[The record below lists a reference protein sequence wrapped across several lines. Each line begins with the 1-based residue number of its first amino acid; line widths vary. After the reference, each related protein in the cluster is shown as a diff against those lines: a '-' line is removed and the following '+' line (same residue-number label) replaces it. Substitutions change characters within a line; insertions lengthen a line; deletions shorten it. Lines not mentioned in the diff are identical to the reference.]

1 MSHQQMIDRAT
12 IERIMDAANIVD
24 VIGDFVALKRRGSDY
39 IACCPFHNEKTPSF
53 SVSTRLGIYKCFGCG
68 KAGNVVNFIMEH
80 EQLSYVEAI
89 KYLGKKYGIEV
100 KEREETAE
108 DVERR
113 QYNDSLLIVN
123 EYAQKYFTNALWETQ
138 EGKAV
143 GLSYFRERGFSD
155 QTMKDFLLG
164 YADRERNSFSSQ
176 AVKSGY
182 KKEFLVETG
191 LSLEGRTSDSP
202 GQNSD
207 DGLYRNGGGDLY
219 DRFKERV
226 MFPIRGITGRVVA
239 FGGRKLRGDKNIAKY
254 VNSPE
259 SSVYVKNK
267 TLYGLYEA
275 KAAIAKAQNC
285 YLVEGYTD
293 VISFHQNGVIN
304 VVASCGTSL
313 TQGQIQLIKRFSP
326 KVTVLY
332 DGDSAGIHASLRGID
347 LFLAEGLDVKVALF
361 PDGEDPDS
369 YAHKHTPDE
378 LQKFLQDAEEDFI
391 SFKYRILSQDI
402 EKDPLKRAKLIGE
415 VVTSISVIP
424 DAIVRSVYI
433 DETARNLKIS
443 PDILNEEVAKIRSK
457 HQNDE
462 YWRNKKTEELQ
473 KTNPGLDAAG
483 TGGAPAID
491 VQTPIRT
498 EEELAKKGDYCKEA
512 EQDLIYYLLKFGHN
526 ILRNEKNFNYGSEV
540 AEQQNVADYIKS
552 QLECDGLVFINP
564 VLREIYDE
572 YFTLDTTDST
582 EIIRHFAAGPD
593 NAVAQIVINLFQDKY
608 SLRSEKIKNTLIPEK
623 NILASLV
630 PKAMYIYK
638 AKVVAQRVLELK
650 SQLEIAGKEGN
661 KEEEK
666 NLIEQIRLLTK
677 VRMDL
682 TRAAK
687 LIDT

>member
-1 MSHQQMIDRAT
+1 MVDKVT

-53 SVSTRLGIYKCFGCG
+53 SVSPRLGIYKCFGCG
-68 KAGNVVNFIMEH
+68 KAGNVVNFVMEH
-80 EQLSYVEAI
+80 EQMTYVEAL

-108 DVERR
+108 DVEKRR
-113 QYNDSLLIVN
+113 HGDSLLIIN
-123 EYAQKYFTNALWETQ
+123 EYAQKYFTTTLLETE

-143 GLSYFRERGFSD
+143 GLSYFKERGFSE
-155 QTMKDFLLG
+155 QTIKDFLLG

-176 AVKSGY
+176 AIKSGY
-182 KKEFLVETG
+182 KKEYLTETG
-191 LSLEGRTSDSP
+191 LALEGRVSEN
-202 GQNSD
+202 GEQNY
-207 DGLYRNGGGDLY
+207 DGDLYHHSGGELY
-219 DRFKERV
+219 DRFRERV

-259 SSVYVKNK
+259 SSVYIKNK

-293 VISFHQNGVIN
+293 VISFHQNGVVN

-332 DGDSAGIHASLRGID
+332 DGDAAGIHASLRGID
-347 LFLAEGLDVKVALF
+347 LFLAEGLEVKVALF

-369 YAHKHTPDE
+369 YARKHTPDE
-378 LQKFLQDAEEDFI
+378 LQKFLKDAEEDFI
-391 SFKYRILSQDI
+391 SFKYRILSKDI
-402 EKDPLKRAKLIGE
+402 ERDPLKRAKLIGE

-424 DAIVRSVYI
+424 DSIVRSVYI
-433 DETARNLKIS
+433 DETAKNLKIS
-443 PDILNEEVAKIRSK
+443 PDILNQKVAELRAKR
-457 HQNDE
+457 QNDE
-462 YWRNKKTEELQ
+462 YWRNKKQEDLQNAETGEPEPEEM
-473 KTNPGLDAAG
+473 N
-483 TGGAPAID
+483 ISS
-491 VQTPIRT
+491 PIR
-498 EEELAKKGDYCKEA
+498 EEENLARNNNYCKEA

-526 ILRNEKNFNYGSEV
+526 ILKNEKSFNYGSEETDRQSV
-540 AEQQNVADYIKS
+540 AEYIKT
-552 QLECDGLVFINP
+552 QLDCDGLELINP
-564 VLREIYDE
+564 VLRQIYNE
-572 YFTLDTTDST
+572 YFTLDATDST
-582 EIIRHFAAGPD
+582 EIVRHFAAGPD
-593 NAVAQIVINLFQDKY
+593 NEVAKVVINLFQDKY

-623 NILASLV
+623 SILGNLV

-638 AKVVAQRVLELK
+638 AKVVAQRILELTPK
-650 SQLEIAGKEGN
+650 LDKTHKEGN
-661 KEEEK
+661 TEEEK
-666 NLIEQIRLLTK
+666 NIVEQIKLLTQVK
-677 VRMDL
+677 KNL
-682 TRAAK
+682 TKAAK

>member
-1 MSHQQMIDRAT
+1 MVDKVT

-53 SVSTRLGIYKCFGCG
+53 SVSPRLGIYKCFGCG
-68 KAGNVVNFIMEH
+68 KAGNVVNFVMEH
-80 EQLSYVEAI
+80 EQMTYVEAL

-108 DVERR
+108 DVEKRR
-113 QYNDSLLIVN
+113 HGDSLLIIN
-123 EYAQKYFTNALWETQ
+123 EYAQKYFTTTLLETE

-143 GLSYFRERGFSD
+143 GLSYFKERGFSE
-155 QTMKDFLLG
+155 QTIKDFLLG

-176 AVKSGY
+176 AIKSGY
-182 KKEFLVETG
+182 KKEYLTETG
-191 LSLEGRTSDSP
+191 LALEGRVSEN
-202 GQNSD
+202 GEQNY
-207 DGLYRNGGGDLY
+207 DGDLYHHSGGELY
-219 DRFKERV
+219 DRFRERV

-259 SSVYVKNK
+259 SSVYIKNK

-293 VISFHQNGVIN
+293 VISFHQNGVVN

-313 TQGQIQLIKRFSP
+313 TQGQILLIKRFSP

-332 DGDSAGIHASLRGID
+332 DGDAAGIHASLRGID
-347 LFLAEGLDVKVALF
+347 LFLAEGLEVKVALF

-369 YAHKHTPDE
+369 YARKHTPDE
-378 LQKFLQDAEEDFI
+378 LQKFLKDAEEDFI
-391 SFKYRILSQDI
+391 SFKYRILSKDI
-402 EKDPLKRAKLIGE
+402 ERDPLKRAKLIGE

-424 DAIVRSVYI
+424 DSIVRSVYI
-433 DETARNLKIS
+433 DETAKNLKIS
-443 PDILNEEVAKIRSK
+443 PDILNQKVAELRAKR
-457 HQNDE
+457 QNDE
-462 YWRNKKTEELQ
+462 YWRNKKQEDLQNAETGEPEPEEM
-473 KTNPGLDAAG
+473 N
-483 TGGAPAID
+483 ISS
-491 VQTPIRT
+491 PIR
-498 EEELAKKGDYCKEA
+498 EEENLARNNNYCKEA

-526 ILRNEKNFNYGSEV
+526 ILKNEKSFNYGSEETDRQSV
-540 AEQQNVADYIKS
+540 AEYIKT
-552 QLECDGLVFINP
+552 QLDCDGLELINP
-564 VLREIYDE
+564 VLRQIYNE
-572 YFTLDTTDST
+572 YFTLDATDST
-582 EIIRHFAAGPD
+582 EIVRHFAAGPD
-593 NAVAQIVINLFQDKY
+593 NEVAKVVINLFQDKY

-623 NILASLV
+623 SILGNLV

-638 AKVVAQRVLELK
+638 AKVVAQRILELTPK
-650 SQLEIAGKEGN
+650 LDKTHKEGN
-661 KEEEK
+661 TEEEK
-666 NLIEQIRLLTK
+666 NIVEQIKLLTQVK
-677 VRMDL
+677 KNL
-682 TRAAK
+682 TKAAK

>member
-1 MSHQQMIDRAT
+1 MVDKVT

-53 SVSTRLGIYKCFGCG
+53 SVSPRLGIYKCFGCG
-68 KAGNVVNFIMEH
+68 KAGNVVNFVMEH
-80 EQLSYVEAI
+80 EQMTYVEAL

-108 DVERR
+108 DVEKRR
-113 QYNDSLLIVN
+113 HGDSLLIVN
-123 EYAQKYFTNALWETQ
+123 EYAQKYFTNTLLETE

-143 GLSYFRERGFSD
+143 GLSYFKERGFSE
-155 QTMKDFLLG
+155 QTIKDFLLG
-164 YADRERNSFSSQ
+164 YADRDRNSFSSQ
-176 AVKSGY
+176 AIKSGY
-182 KKEFLVETG
+182 KKEYLTETG
-191 LSLEGRTSDSP
+191 LSLEGRVAENED
-202 GQNSD
+202 QNYD
-207 DGLYRNGGGDLY
+207 GGLYHHSGGELY
-219 DRFKERV
+219 DRFRERV

-293 VISFHQNGVIN
+293 VISFHQNGVVN

-332 DGDSAGIHASLRGID
+332 DGDAAGIHASLRGID
-347 LFLAEGLDVKVALF
+347 LFLAEGLEVKVALF

-369 YAHKHTPDE
+369 YARKHTPDE
-378 LQKFLQDAEEDFI
+378 LQKFLKDAEEDFI
-391 SFKYRILSQDI
+391 SFKYRILSKDI
-402 EKDPLKRAKLIGE
+402 ERDPLKRAKLIGE

-424 DAIVRSVYI
+424 DSIVRSVYI
-433 DETARNLKIS
+433 DETAKNLKIS
-443 PDILNEEVAKIRSK
+443 PDILNQKVSELRAKR
-457 HQNDE
+457 QNDE
-462 YWRNKKTEELQ
+462 YWRNKKQEDLQNAETGEPEPEEM
-473 KTNPGLDAAG
+473 N
-483 TGGAPAID
+483 ISS
-491 VQTPIRT
+491 PIQ
-498 EEELAKKGDYCKEA
+498 EEENLARNNDYCKEA

-526 ILRNEKNFNYGSEV
+526 ILKNEKSFNYGSEETDRQSV
-540 AEQQNVADYIKS
+540 AEYIKA
-552 QLECDGLVFINP
+552 QLDCDGLELINP
-564 VLREIYDE
+564 ILRQIYNE
-572 YFTLDTTDST
+572 YFTLEATDST
-582 EIIRHFAAGPD
+582 EIVRHFAAGPD
-593 NAVAQIVINLFQDKY
+593 NEVAKVVINLFQDKY

-623 NILASLV
+623 SILGNLV

-638 AKVVAQRVLELK
+638 AKVVAQRILELTPK
-650 SQLEIAGKEGN
+650 LDKTHKEGN
-661 KEEEK
+661 TEEEK
-666 NLIEQIRLLTK
+666 NIVEQIKLLTQVK
-677 VRMDL
+677 KNL
-682 TRAAK
+682 TKAAK

>member
-1 MSHQQMIDRAT
+1 MVDKVT

-53 SVSTRLGIYKCFGCG
+53 SVSPRLGIYKCFGCG
-68 KAGNVVNFIMEH
+68 KAGNVVNFVMEH
-80 EQLSYVEAI
+80 EQMTYVEAL

-108 DVERR
+108 DVEKRR
-113 QYNDSLLIVN
+113 HGDSLLIIN
-123 EYAQKYFTNALWETQ
+123 EYAQKYFTTTLLETE

-143 GLSYFRERGFSD
+143 GLSYFKERGFSE
-155 QTMKDFLLG
+155 QTIKDFLLG

-176 AVKSGY
+176 AIKSGY
-182 KKEFLVETG
+182 KKEYLTETG
-191 LSLEGRTSDSP
+191 LALEGRVSEN
-202 GQNSD
+202 GEQNY
-207 DGLYRNGGGDLY
+207 DGDLYHHSRGELY
-219 DRFKERV
+219 DRFRERV

-259 SSVYVKNK
+259 SSVYIKNK

-293 VISFHQNGVIN
+293 VISFHQNGVVN

-313 TQGQIQLIKRFSP
+313 TQGQILLIKRFSP

-332 DGDSAGIHASLRGID
+332 DGDAAGIHASLRGID
-347 LFLAEGLDVKVALF
+347 LFLAEGLEVKVALF

-369 YAHKHTPDE
+369 YARKHTPDE
-378 LQKFLQDAEEDFI
+378 LQKFLKDAEEDFI
-391 SFKYRILSQDI
+391 SFKYRILSKDI
-402 EKDPLKRAKLIGE
+402 ERDPLKRAKLIGE

-424 DAIVRSVYI
+424 DSIVRSVYI
-433 DETARNLKIS
+433 DETAKNLKIS
-443 PDILNEEVAKIRSK
+443 PDILNQKVAELRAKR
-457 HQNDE
+457 QNDE
-462 YWRNKKTEELQ
+462 YWRNKKQEDLQNAETGEPEPEEM
-473 KTNPGLDAAG
+473 N
-483 TGGAPAID
+483 ISS
-491 VQTPIRT
+491 PIR
-498 EEELAKKGDYCKEA
+498 EEENLARNNNYCKEA

-526 ILRNEKNFNYGSEV
+526 ILKNEKSFNYGSEETDRQSV
-540 AEQQNVADYIKS
+540 AEYIKT
-552 QLECDGLVFINP
+552 QLDCDGLELINP
-564 VLREIYDE
+564 VLRQIYNE
-572 YFTLDTTDST
+572 YFTLDATDST
-582 EIIRHFAAGPD
+582 EIVRHFAAGPD
-593 NAVAQIVINLFQDKY
+593 NEVAKVVINLFQDKY

-623 NILASLV
+623 SILGNLV

-638 AKVVAQRVLELK
+638 AKVVAQRILELTPK
-650 SQLEIAGKEGN
+650 LDKTHKEGN
-661 KEEEK
+661 TEEEK
-666 NLIEQIRLLTK
+666 NIVEQIKLLTQVK
-677 VRMDL
+677 KNL
-682 TRAAK
+682 TKAAK

>member
-1 MSHQQMIDRAT
+1 MVDKVT

-53 SVSTRLGIYKCFGCG
+53 SVSPRLGIYKCFGCG
-68 KAGNVVNFIMEH
+68 KAGNVVNFVMEH
-80 EQLSYVEAI
+80 EQMTYVEAL

-108 DVERR
+108 DVEKRR
-113 QYNDSLLIVN
+113 HGDSLLIVN
-123 EYAQKYFTNALWETQ
+123 EYAQKYFTNTLLETE

-143 GLSYFRERGFSD
+143 GLSYFKERGFSE
-155 QTMKDFLLG
+155 QTIKDFLLG
-164 YADRERNSFSSQ
+164 YADRDRNSFSSQ
-176 AVKSGY
+176 AIKSGY
-182 KKEFLVETG
+182 KKEYLTETG
-191 LSLEGRTSDSP
+191 LSLEGRVAEKED
-202 GQNSD
+202 QNY
-207 DGLYRNGGGDLY
+207 DGSLYHHSGGELY
-219 DRFKERV
+219 DRFRERV

-239 FGGRKLRGDKNIAKY
+239 FGGRKLRGDKKIAKY

-293 VISFHQNGVIN
+293 VISFHQNGVVN

-332 DGDSAGIHASLRGID
+332 DGDAAGIHASLRGID
-347 LFLAEGLDVKVALF
+347 LFLAEGLEVKVALF

-369 YAHKHTPDE
+369 YARKHTPDE
-378 LQKFLQDAEEDFI
+378 LQKFLKDAEEDFI
-391 SFKYRILSQDI
+391 SFKYRILSKDI
-402 EKDPLKRAKLIGE
+402 ERDPLKRAKLIGE

-424 DAIVRSVYI
+424 DSIVRSVYI
-433 DETARNLKIS
+433 DETAKNLKIS
-443 PDILNEEVAKIRSK
+443 PDILNQKVSELRAKR
-457 HQNDE
+457 QNDE
-462 YWRNKKTEELQ
+462 YWRNKKQEDLQNAETGEPEPEEM
-473 KTNPGLDAAG
+473 N
-483 TGGAPAID
+483 ISS
-491 VQTPIRT
+491 PIR
-498 EEELAKKGDYCKEA
+498 EEEKLARNNDYCKEA

-526 ILRNEKNFNYGSEV
+526 ILKNEKSFNYGSEETDRQSV
-540 AEQQNVADYIKS
+540 AEYIKA
-552 QLECDGLVFINP
+552 QLDCDGLELINP
-564 VLREIYDE
+564 VLRQIYNE
-572 YFTLDTTDST
+572 YFTLEATDST
-582 EIIRHFAAGPD
+582 EIVRHFAAGTD
-593 NAVAQIVINLFQDKY
+593 NEVAKVVINLFQDKY

-623 NILASLV
+623 SILGNLV

-638 AKVVAQRVLELK
+638 AKVVAQRILELTPK
-650 SQLEIAGKEGN
+650 LDKTHKEGN
-661 KEEEK
+661 TEEEK
-666 NLIEQIRLLTK
+666 NIVEQIKLLTQVK
-677 VRMDL
+677 KNL
-682 TRAAK
+682 TKAAK

>member
-1 MSHQQMIDRAT
+1 MVDRVT

-53 SVSTRLGIYKCFGCG
+53 SVSQRLGIYKCFGCG
-68 KAGNVVNFIMEH
+68 KAGNVVNFVMEH
-80 EQLSYVEAI
+80 EQMTYVEAL

-113 QYNDSLLIVN
+113 QHRDSLLIVN
-123 EYAQKYFTNALWETQ
+123 EYAQNYFTNTLLETE

-143 GLSYFRERGFSD
+143 GLSYFRERGFSG
-155 QTMKDFLLG
+155 QTIKDFLLG

-176 AVKSGY
+176 AVKNGY
-182 KKEFLVETG
+182 KKEYLTETG
-191 LSLEGRTSDSP
+191 LSLEGRVTEN
-202 GQNSD
+202 GEQNYD
-207 DGLYRNGGGDLY
+207 GGLYQNHSGGELY
-219 DRFKERV
+219 DRFRERV
-226 MFPIRGITGRVVA
+226 IFPIRGITGRVVA

-313 TQGQIQLIKRFSP
+313 TQGQIQLIKRFSQ

-332 DGDSAGIHASLRGID
+332 DGDAAGIHASLRGID
-347 LFLAEGLDVKVALF
+347 LFLAEGLEVKVALF

-369 YAHKHTPDE
+369 YARKHTPDE
-378 LQKFLQDAEEDFI
+378 LKKFLEDAEEDFI
-391 SFKYRILSQDI
+391 SFKYRILNQDI
-402 EKDPLKRAKLIGE
+402 ERDPLKRAKLIGE
-415 VVTSISVIP
+415 VVISISVIP
-424 DAIVRSVYI
+424 DSIVRSVYI
-433 DETARNLKIS
+433 DETAKNLKIS
-443 PDILNEEVAKIRSK
+443 PDILNQKVAELRAKR
-457 HQNDE
+457 QNDE
-462 YWRNKKTEELQ
+462 YWRNKKQEDLQNAETGEPEPEEMNI
-473 KTNPGLDAAG
+473 TS
-483 TGGAPAID
+483 
-491 VQTPIRT
+491 PIQ
-498 EEELAKKGDYCKEA
+498 EEENLARNNDYCKEA

-526 ILRNEKNFNYGSEV
+526 ILKNEKSFNYGSEETDQQSV
-540 AEQQNVADYIKS
+540 AEYIKT
-552 QLECDGLVFINP
+552 QLDCDGLELINP
-564 VLREIYDE
+564 VLKQIYNE
-572 YFTLDTTDST
+572 YFTLDATDST
-582 EIIRHFAAGPD
+582 EIVRHFATGPD
-593 NAVAQIVINLFQDKY
+593 NAVAKVVINLFQDKY

-623 NILASLV
+623 SILGNLV

-638 AKVVAQRVLELK
+638 AKVVAQRILELTPK
-650 SQLEIAGKEGN
+650 LDKTHKEGN
-661 KEEEK
+661 TEEEK
-666 NLIEQIRLLTK
+666 NIVEQIKLLTQVK
-677 VRMDL
+677 KDL
-682 TRAAK
+682 TKAAK

>member
-1 MSHQQMIDRAT
+1 MVDKVT

-53 SVSTRLGIYKCFGCG
+53 SVSPRLGIYKCFGCG
-68 KAGNVVNFIMEH
+68 KAGNVVNFVMEH
-80 EQLSYVEAI
+80 EQMTYVEAL

-108 DVERR
+108 DVEKRR
-113 QYNDSLLIVN
+113 HGDSLLIIN
-123 EYAQKYFTNALWETQ
+123 EYAQKYFTNTLLETE

-143 GLSYFRERGFSD
+143 GLSYFKERGFSE
-155 QTMKDFLLG
+155 QTIKDFLLG

-176 AVKSGY
+176 AIKSGY
-182 KKEFLVETG
+182 KKEYLTETG
-191 LSLEGRTSDSP
+191 LALEGRVSEN
-202 GQNSD
+202 GEQNY
-207 DGLYRNGGGDLY
+207 DGDLYHHSGGELY
-219 DRFKERV
+219 DRFRERV

-259 SSVYVKNK
+259 SSVYIKNK

-293 VISFHQNGVIN
+293 VISFHQNGVVN

-313 TQGQIQLIKRFSP
+313 TQGQILLIKRFSP

-332 DGDSAGIHASLRGID
+332 DGDAAGIHASLRGID
-347 LFLAEGLDVKVALF
+347 LFLAEGLEVKVALF

-369 YAHKHTPDE
+369 YARKHTPDE
-378 LQKFLQDAEEDFI
+378 LQKFLKDAEEDFI
-391 SFKYRILSQDI
+391 SFKYRILSKDI
-402 EKDPLKRAKLIGE
+402 ERDPLKRAKLIGE

-424 DAIVRSVYI
+424 DSIVRSVYI
-433 DETARNLKIS
+433 DETAKNLKIS
-443 PDILNEEVAKIRSK
+443 PDILNQKVAELRAKR
-457 HQNDE
+457 QNDE
-462 YWRNKKTEELQ
+462 YWRNKKQEDLQNAETGEPEPEEM
-473 KTNPGLDAAG
+473 N
-483 TGGAPAID
+483 ISS
-491 VQTPIRT
+491 PIR
-498 EEELAKKGDYCKEA
+498 EEENLARNNNYCKEA

-526 ILRNEKNFNYGSEV
+526 ILKNEKSFNYGSEETDRQSV
-540 AEQQNVADYIKS
+540 AEYIKT
-552 QLECDGLVFINP
+552 QLDCDGLELINP
-564 VLREIYDE
+564 VLRQIYNE
-572 YFTLDTTDST
+572 YFTLDATDST
-582 EIIRHFAAGPD
+582 EIVRHFAAGPD
-593 NAVAQIVINLFQDKY
+593 NEVAKVVINLFQDKY

-623 NILASLV
+623 SILGNLV

-638 AKVVAQRVLELK
+638 AKVVAQRILELTPK
-650 SQLEIAGKEGN
+650 LDKTHKEGN
-661 KEEEK
+661 TEEEK
-666 NLIEQIRLLTK
+666 NIVEQIKLLTQVK
-677 VRMDL
+677 KNL
-682 TRAAK
+682 TKAAK

>member
-1 MSHQQMIDRAT
+1 MVDKVT

-53 SVSTRLGIYKCFGCG
+53 SVSPRLGIYKCFGCG
-68 KAGNVVNFIMEH
+68 KAGNVVNFVMEH
-80 EQLSYVEAI
+80 EQMTYVEAL

-108 DVERR
+108 DVEKRR
-113 QYNDSLLIVN
+113 HGDSLLIVN
-123 EYAQKYFTNALWETQ
+123 EYAQKYFTNTLLETE

-143 GLSYFRERGFSD
+143 GLSYFKERGFSE
-155 QTMKDFLLG
+155 QTIKDFLLG
-164 YADRERNSFSSQ
+164 YADRDRNSFSSQ
-176 AVKSGY
+176 AIKSGY
-182 KKEFLVETG
+182 KKEYLTETG
-191 LSLEGRTSDSP
+191 LSLEGRVAENED
-202 GQNSD
+202 QNYD
-207 DGLYRNGGGDLY
+207 GGLYHHSGGELY
-219 DRFKERV
+219 DRFRERV

-293 VISFHQNGVIN
+293 VISFHQNGVVN

-332 DGDSAGIHASLRGID
+332 DGDAAGIHASLRGID
-347 LFLAEGLDVKVALF
+347 LFLAEGLEVKVALF

-369 YAHKHTPDE
+369 YARKHTPDE
-378 LQKFLQDAEEDFI
+378 LQKFLKDAEEDFI
-391 SFKYRILSQDI
+391 SFKYRILSKDI
-402 EKDPLKRAKLIGE
+402 ERDPLKRAKLIGE

-424 DAIVRSVYI
+424 DSIVRSVYI
-433 DETARNLKIS
+433 DETAKNLKIS
-443 PDILNEEVAKIRSK
+443 PDILNQKVSELRAKR
-457 HQNDE
+457 QNDE
-462 YWRNKKTEELQ
+462 YWRNKKQEDLQNAETGEPEPEEM
-473 KTNPGLDAAG
+473 N
-483 TGGAPAID
+483 ISS
-491 VQTPIRT
+491 PIR
-498 EEELAKKGDYCKEA
+498 EEEKLARNNDYCKEA

-526 ILRNEKNFNYGSEV
+526 ILKNEKSFNYGSEETDRQSV
-540 AEQQNVADYIKS
+540 AEYIKA
-552 QLECDGLVFINP
+552 QLDCDGLELINP
-564 VLREIYDE
+564 VLRQIYNE
-572 YFTLDTTDST
+572 YFTLEATDST
-582 EIIRHFAAGPD
+582 EIVRHFAAGPD
-593 NAVAQIVINLFQDKY
+593 NEVAKVVINLFQDKY

-623 NILASLV
+623 SILGNLV

-638 AKVVAQRVLELK
+638 AKVVAQRILELTPK
-650 SQLEIAGKEGN
+650 LDKTHKEGN
-661 KEEEK
+661 TEEEK
-666 NLIEQIRLLTK
+666 NIVEQIKLLTQVK
-677 VRMDL
+677 KNL
-682 TRAAK
+682 TKAAK

>member
-1 MSHQQMIDRAT
+1 MVDRAT

-53 SVSTRLGIYKCFGCG
+53 SVSPRLGIYKCFGCG
-68 KAGNVVNFIMEH
+68 KAGNVVNFVMEH
-80 EQLSYVEAI
+80 EQMTYVEAL

-113 QYNDSLLIVN
+113 QHRDSLLIVN
-123 EYAQKYFTNALWETQ
+123 EYAQKYFTNTLLETE

-155 QTMKDFLLG
+155 QTIKDFLLG

-182 KKEFLVETG
+182 KKEYLTETG
-191 LSLEGRTSDSP
+191 LSLEGRVTEN
-202 GQNSD
+202 GEQNYD
-207 DGLYRNGGGDLY
+207 GGLYQNHNGGELY
-219 DRFKERV
+219 DRFRERV

-332 DGDSAGIHASLRGID
+332 DGDAAGIHASLRGID
-347 LFLAEGLDVKVALF
+347 LFLAEGLEVKVALF

-369 YAHKHTPDE
+369 YARKHTPDKI
-378 LQKFLQDAEEDFI
+378 QKFLEDAEEDFI

-424 DAIVRSVYI
+424 DSIVRSVYI
-433 DETARNLKIS
+433 DETAKNLKIS
-443 PDILNEEVAKIRSK
+443 PDILNQKVAELRAKR
-457 HQNDE
+457 QNDE
-462 YWRNKKTEELQ
+462 YWRNKKQEDLQNAETGEPEPEEMNI
-473 KTNPGLDAAG
+473 TS
-483 TGGAPAID
+483 
-491 VQTPIRT
+491 PIQ
-498 EEELAKKGDYCKEA
+498 EEENLARNNDYFKEA

-526 ILRNEKNFNYGSEV
+526 ILKNEKSFNYGSEETDQQSV
-540 AEQQNVADYIKS
+540 AEYIKT
-552 QLECDGLVFINP
+552 QLDCDGLELISP
-564 VLREIYDE
+564 VLKQIYNE
-572 YFTLDTTDST
+572 YFTLDATDST
-582 EIIRHFAAGPD
+582 EIVRHFATGPD
-593 NAVAQIVINLFQDKY
+593 NAVAKVVINLFQDKY

-623 NILASLV
+623 SILGNLV

-638 AKVVAQRVLELK
+638 AKVVAQRILELTPR
-650 SQLEIAGKEGN
+650 LEQAHKEGN
-661 KEEEK
+661 TEEEK
-666 NLIEQIRLLTK
+666 NIVEQIKLLTQVK
-677 VRMDL
+677 KDL
-682 TRAAK
+682 TKAAK